1 MNHRKTDRLLEL
13 AERERLPLVMFA
25 EGGGGR
31 PGDTDSDLGRA
42 ALDVPSVP
50 ADRAAVGP
58 GPAGRHRVRLL
69 LRRQR
74 GAGSAA
80 AT

>member
-25 EGGGGR
+25 EGGGGC
-31 PGDTDSDLGRA
+31 PGDTDTTSVAG
-42 ALDVPSVP
+42 LDVPDVP

-58 GPAGRHRVRLL
+58 GPAGRRVP
-69 LRRQR
+69 
-74 GAGSAA
+74 
-80 AT
+80 ATASPGTPRWPACAT